1 MIIPANE
8 VERLAALTRYAIL
21 DTPSDT
27 EFDEF
32 ARLAATICN
41 APIALISFIDGER
54 NWIKSQVGFDVSES
68 PRDFSFCAHTIL
80 GQELLEVPDTR
91 NDERFSENTMVT
103 GAPHLRFY
111 AGMPLVTTGGFS
123 IGSVCVAGRAPRRLT
138 LRQRDALAILA
149 RKVVKLLDDRMAVNQ
164 QIRALEQRMDAR
176 TAELIVARETAEQA
190 SIAKSVF
197 LATMSHEIRTPMNG
211 MFGML
216 ELLSL
221 TRLSPDQDARLDMV
235 RESGKVLL
243 RVINDI
249 LDFSKI
255 EAGKLDVRPEVCSVR
270 QIIGDVYNMYSLSAA
285 GKGLLITHRCDA
297 SISPALMLDPLRLRQ
312 ILENFVTNAL
322 KFTTRGSVQILAEF
336 AGRVGNNDKI
346 RFSVKDTG
354 IGVSI
359 ESQQRLFQPFSQAED
374 DTTRIYGG
382 TGLGLAISRRLAE
395 MMGGNIE
402 IISAIDKGTTMI
414 LVLTLPIADPAQLP
428 KSSADSVRDVLSAI
442 TGTRRDAPSIAEAEA
457 EGTLVLMV
465 DDNMLNREVL
475 LRQLHALGYAA
486 LQAVDG
492 AAGLKLWR
500 SGRFGMVIT
509 DCNMPVMDGYEFTRS
524 VRRAEAESGNK
535 RTPIIA
541 STANA
546 LLGESATCLA
556 AGMDDYLA
564 KPTELAQLLEMLDR
578 WLPLPRPTEALL
590 VAPA

>member
-1 MIIPANE
+1 MNIPANE

-21 DTPSDT
+21 DTPSET

-54 NWIKSQVGFDVSES
+54 NWIKSQVGFDVSEA

-80 GQELLEVPDTR
+80 GQELLEVPYTR

-111 AGMPLVTTGGFS
+111 AGMPLVTTDGFS

-138 LRQRDALAILA
+138 LQQRDALAILA

-190 SIAKSVF
+190 SNAKSIF
-197 LATMSHEIRTPMNG
+197 LATMSQEIRTPMNG
-211 MFGML
+211 MLSML
-216 ELLSL
+216 DLLSL
-221 TRLSPDQDARLDMV
+221 TKLSSDQDARLEMV

-243 RVINDI
+243 RAINDI

-255 EAGKLDVRPEVCSVR
+255 EAGKLDVHPEVSSVR

-297 SISPALMLDPLRLRQ
+297 NISPAVMLDSLRLRQ

-336 AGRVGNNDKI
+336 AGRVGNNETI

-354 IGVSI
+354 IGVSV
-359 ESQQRLFQPFSQAED
+359 ESQQRLLQPFSQAESD
-374 DTTRIYGG
+374 ATRIYGG

-395 MMGGNIE
+395 MMGGTIE
-402 IISAIDKGTTMI
+402 IISALDKGTTMI
-414 LVLTLPIADPAQLP
+414 LALTLPIADPAQL
-428 KSSADSVRDVLSAI
+428 L
-442 TGTRRDAPSIAEAEA
+442 IARA
-457 EGTLVLMV
+457 T
-465 DDNMLNREVL
+465 NRS
-475 LRQLHALGYAA
+475 LGAH
-486 LQAVDG
+486 
-492 AAGLKLWR
+492 
-500 SGRFGMVIT
+500 
-509 DCNMPVMDGYEFTRS
+509 
-524 VRRAEAESGNK
+524 
-535 RTPIIA
+535 
-541 STANA
+541 
-546 LLGESATCLA
+546 LA
-556 AGMDDYLA
+556 AATADQA
-564 KPTELAQLLEMLDR
+564 
-578 WLPLPRPTEALL
+578 
-590 VAPA
+590 